1 MKILYVF
8 DSQDHEVFKMSDLP
22 DRFEII
28 REGKKP
34 IVFKPAAIQ
43 MQDLQG
49 RLDEA
54 EALLLRAKE
63 LNELFTYKG
72 HAQNEGDEVHYD
84 LEADID
90 KYFDRKS

>member
-8 DSQDHEVFKMSDLP
+8 DTQDHEVFKMSDLP

-34 IVFKPAAIQ
+34 IVFKPAATR
-43 MQDLQG
+43 MQDLQS

-54 EALLLRAKE
+54 EALLKR
-63 LNELFTYKG
+63 
-72 HAQNEGDEVHYD
+72 
-84 LEADID
+84 ID
-90 KYFDRKS
+90 KTYQHWQFNCDVDEYFSRQSQ

>member
-22 DRFEII
+22 DRFEIL

-43 MQDLQG
+43 MQDILSRLYECEAMLQRCNEFG
-49 RLDEA
+49 LSIQEEIDLD
-54 EALLLRAKE
+54 K
-63 LNELFTYKG
+63 
-72 HAQNEGDEVHYD
+72 
-84 LEADID
+84 DIND
-90 KYFDRKS
+90 YFDRQ

>member
-8 DSQDHEVFKMSDLP
+8 DTQDHEVFKMSDLP

-43 MQDLQG
+43 IQDIYN
-49 RLDEA
+49 R
-54 EALLLRAKE
+54 
-63 LNELFTYKG
+63 LNEVEFILKNVYVKDPLNAT
-72 HAQNEGDEVHYD
+72 
-84 LEADID
+84 ID
-90 KYFDRKS
+90 KYFERYKQ

>member
-34 IVFKPAAIQ
+34 IVFKPVTIQ
-43 MQDLQG
+43 IQDIHS

-54 EALLLRAKE
+54 EALLKDVILQPFDSKAI
-63 LNELFTYKG
+63 
-72 HAQNEGDEVHYD
+72 DE
-84 LEADID
+84 
-90 KYFDRKS
+90 YFDRYSHE

>member
-34 IVFKPAAIQ
+34 IVFKPAATQIQ
-43 MQDLQG
+43 DIYN
-49 RLDEA
+49 RLNEA
-54 EALLLRAKE
+54 EELLKKALKGYDVVIRARVNMAI
-63 LNELFTYKG
+63 NE
-72 HAQNEGDEVHYD
+72 
-84 LEADID
+84 
-90 KYFDRKS
+90 YFDRYEQ

>member
-22 DRFEII
+22 ESFEIL
-28 REGKKP
+28 RKDKKP

-49 RLDEA
+49 RLDRA
-54 EALLLRAKE
+54 ERLLKQIHKE
-63 LNELFTYKG
+63 TRLTAF
-72 HAQNEGDEVHYD
+72 DE
-84 LEADID
+84 D
-90 KYFDRKS
+90 KPEIRRSVDEYFDRYEQ